1 MKKERGNYKMQG
13 EENLRKSKYIK
24 LFALCISVSLIFTSF
39 ADLNII
45 EYFNELRPQT
55 HINKLYT
62 NERKDELKKNVV
74 NYNDIEDMIHLYNPD
89 ILNNWNSWENNKS
102 SQDVYDEY
110 QDAADV
116 LYDSAGSQDSDMQEG
131 MMMAQGRAMQIQADK
146 NADDSYTNFLSNY
159 LTEMQLVLAT
169 KVLDIN
175 YQKSSYELL
184 SASESVKEAERKI
197 EKAENALKYGAG
209 TEVELLTAKKAVA
222 DAKSSLI
229 VAESSQKT
237 YKRKLLLNCG
247 KMSSEDIYISP
258 IDISN
263 DLDISNIN
271 LNNDYQMALAHNIQY
286 EIYRR
291 KIENARTD
299 EVKNELKILYESAPE
314 KIYNDLENKYRNIL
328 DAIDTNQNRQI
339 AYNLANDNLK
349 KAQNEYEHGNISAK
363 ELKTAEYNVLIAGN
377 NIQTAKYDLKI
388 AVENYK
394 YAVMGYSDC

>member
-1 MKKERGNYKMQG
+1 M
-13 EENLRKSKYIK
+13 RKSKYIK
-24 LFALCISVSLIFTSF
+24 LFALCISVSLTFTSF

-258 IDISN
+258 IDVSN

-299 EVKNELKILYESAPE
+299 EVKNEFKILYESAPE

>member
-24 LFALCISVSLIFTSF
+24 LFALCISVSLTFTSF

-169 KVLDIN
+169 KVIDIN

-258 IDISN
+258 IDVSN

-299 EVKNELKILYESAPE
+299 EVKNEFKILYESAPE